1 MTILI
6 IVVAL
11 IGAWVGYIQ
20 GAIKQIANLAGIIVG
35 LLLAVTAYDKF
46 GKVLADF
53 TGAEETTADIIA
65 FIAIVIL
72 FPIVLGIIASL
83 LTKAIKVIH
92 LSFFNR
98 VAGAVV
104 GAIGYLLILSVAFNV
119 YDFIKSKG
127 GLHTESLSHRDELY
141 YKVKHASQKF
151 IPDLIIVTD
160 STEEAMGVAPKHSIQ
175 DKIDEFGL

>member
-1 MTILI
+1 MTVLI

-11 IGAWVGYIQ
+11 IGALVGYIQ

-92 LSFFNR
+92 LSLLNR
-98 VAGAVV
+98 VAGAIV
-104 GAIGYLLILSVAFNV
+104 GAVGYLLILSVAFNV
-119 YDFIKSKG
+119 FYFIN
-127 GLHTESLSHRDELY
+127 
-141 YKVKHASQKF
+141 VKISTKF
-151 IPDLIIVTD
+151 SCLIHHII
-160 STEEAMGVAPKHSIQ
+160 H
-175 DKIDEFGL
+175 